1 MLGSA
6 LVGRPLTRQ
15 IHGVSNSASHLLGI
29 DEGTTGVRAVVT
41 DPSGTIQ
48 AQAYAKIP
56 AVYPQPGWVEH
67 HGETLWQTTRAVIE
81 RALGLAGLEAADIAA
96 IGIANQRGSAVA
108 FDPRGHPV
116 GPVIGWQDQRTSARC
131 VELFDEGLFVIP
143 NTAASKYEWLLQNH
157 ARGRRDIRLGTVDA
171 YLACRLSAGSVFAS
185 DHSNYSVSGL
195 YDLFAGTVDLK
206 TAAVLGIEP
215 GNLPA
220 LVDTSG
226 VIGETDRTAFGACVP
241 IAALAGDQH
250 AAMYAQAAHAK
261 NAIELE
267 LGTSGMVK
275 RNEGKALGESPAGS
289 YPLVLWSFD
298 GERTFCVE
306 SPVLTAG
313 AAAAWLCEGLGI
325 ISDVTELE
333 SLARSVSNSD
343 GVWVVPAFAGLGGPH
358 LELGARG
365 MIGGLSRGS
374 THAHIARATL
384 EGIAARCGEAALALA
399 GGPLDRLR
407 VAGGAAKNGLLLQM
421 LADVTGA
428 VVERPRVLDRAGI
441 GAALLAGRGLGLVTD
456 AQVAASWEPYRSFE
470 PIISADERGA
480 RQEVWSRRIALVRS
494 AVG

>member
-1 MLGSA
+1 
-6 LVGRPLTRQ
+6 
-15 IHGVSNSASHLLGI
+15 VSNTATHFLGI
-29 DEGTTGVRAVVT
+29 DEGTTGVRAVLI
-41 DPSGTIQ
+41 DPSGTIH
-48 AQAYAKIP
+48 AQAYAGIP
-56 AVYPQPGWVEH
+56 VVYPQPGWVEH

-81 RALGLAGLEAADIAA
+81 RALSSAGLEAADVAA
-96 IGIANQRGSAVA
+96 IGITNQRASAVA
-108 FDPRGHPV
+108 FDQGGHPV
-116 GPVIGWQDQRTSARC
+116 GPVIGWQDQRTTARC
-131 VELFDEGLFVIP
+131 MELLEEGHFVLS

-157 ARGRRDIRLGTVDA
+157 AKGRRDIRLGTIDA
-171 YLACRLSAGSVFAS
+171 YLACRLSAGEVFAS
-185 DHSNYSVSGL
+185 DHSNYSVSGV
-195 YDLFAGTVDLK
+195 YDIFAGAVDTK

-215 GNLPA
+215 HNLPA

-226 VIGETDRTAFGACVP
+226 VIGETDRTAFGARVP

-250 AAMYAQAAHAK
+250 AAMYSQAAHAK
-261 NAIELE
+261 GSIELQ

-275 RNEGKALGESPAGS
+275 RNEGPTLGEFPAGS
-289 YPLVLWSFD
+289 YPLVLWALD

-313 AAAAWLCEGLGI
+313 AAAGWLHEGLGI

-333 SLARSVSNSD
+333 SLARSVSDSD

-358 LELGARG
+358 LELAARG

-374 THAHIARATL
+374 THAHIARAML

-399 GGPLDRLR
+399 EGPLARLR

-428 VVERPRVLDRAGI
+428 VVERPRVLDRAGL
-441 GAALLAGRGLGLVTD
+441 GAALLAGRALGQVTD
-456 AQVAASWEPYRSFE
+456 QQVAASWEGYRSFE
-470 PIISADERGA
+470 PAISADERGA
-480 RQEVWSRRIALVRS
+480 HREVWSRRIALVRE